1 MRFSDILNNS
11 LNESTPID
19 FSSHLFNKYTTSR
32 NDGTETFNLVGTN
45 PYIASTDPAVQALL
59 RGRKVGKN
67 TIDQMVRAW
76 ALRGN
81 SDQRIHWKLSKLSP
95 DIYNSMETMPTTV
108 NWRFEDDWEPDTD
121 ISNATLYGLE
131 DPDEELSVEDGRIVV
146 APPKKWWE

>member
-1 MRFSDILNNS
+1 
-11 LNESTPID
+11 
-19 FSSHLFNKYTTSR
+19 
-32 NDGTETFNLVGTN
+32 
-45 PYIASTDPAVQALL
+45 
-59 RGRKVGKN
+59 
-67 TIDQMVRAW
+67 MVRAW